1 MPNQIAVIGFSNW
14 FMSEVISPKLST
26 IEQPGYEMG
35 TEAFLLL
42 KEEINSL
49 KNNENRISK
58 SVVLP
63 TKLIVRESTLK

>member
-1 MPNQIAVIGFSNW
+1 MPNQIVVIGFSNW